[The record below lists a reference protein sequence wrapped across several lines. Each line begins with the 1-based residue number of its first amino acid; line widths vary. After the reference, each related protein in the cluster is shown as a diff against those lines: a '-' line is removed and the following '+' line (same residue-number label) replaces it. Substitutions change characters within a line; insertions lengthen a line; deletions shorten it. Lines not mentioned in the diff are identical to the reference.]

1 METINKTKRQP
12 MEREKIFSHD
22 VTNKGLI
29 SKNVQTAHTPQQQK
43 TKQNNQ
49 AMDRRPK

>member
-22 VTNKGLI
+22 VTKKGLI
-29 SKNVQTAHTPQQQK
+29 SKNVQTANTPQHHK
-43 TKQNNQ
+43 TKQTNQ